1 ITASSNLKEEDIEKA
16 VKEAEAHAEED
27 KKRREVIEIRNQAD
41 QLVYSVEKMVKENG
55 DKITDDD
62 KKVLEEESE
71 KLKKVIADE
80 NADADTIRKAIDEFS
95 QKSNAIVSKLY
106 QGAQNAQTPNG
117 DAPKTD
123 GDPEVVVE

>member
-1 ITASSNLKEEDIEKA
+1 M
-16 VKEAEAHAEED
+16 
-27 KKRREVIEIRNQAD
+27 IEIRNQAD

-55 DKITDDD
+55 DKITEDD

-106 QGAQNAQTPNG
+106 HGAQNAQNPTG
-117 DAPKTD
+117 EAPKTD

>member
-1 ITASSNLKEEDIEKA
+1 M
-16 VKEAEAHAEED
+16 VKLIFPKNETSISTYTQIQE
-27 KKRREVIEIRNQAD
+27 NF
-41 QLVYSVEKMVKENG
+41 LKMVKENG
-55 DKITDDD
+55 DKITADD

-117 DAPKTD
+117 EAPKTD